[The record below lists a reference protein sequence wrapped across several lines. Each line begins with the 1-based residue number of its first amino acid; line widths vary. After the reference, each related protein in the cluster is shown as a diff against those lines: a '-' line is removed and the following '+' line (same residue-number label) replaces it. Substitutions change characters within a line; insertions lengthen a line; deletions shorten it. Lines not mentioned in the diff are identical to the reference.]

1 MFANLFGQNVALG
14 ALLVRLALG
23 AVFIAHGYQ
32 KLFVAGMDGTIN
44 LFRSMGVA
52 VPELF
57 GPLVAFVEF
66 FGGIAIVL
74 GLFTRYV
81 ALMLGIVMAAAIVQV
96 KLSIGFI
103 APMAGPPGYELD
115 VALLACALLLL
126 FAGPGALSLEKALFK
141 REL

>member
-1 MFANLFGQNVALG
+1 MFANLLGQNVALG

-23 AVFIAHGYQ
+23 TVFIAHGYQ
-32 KLFVAGMDGTIN
+32 KLFVSGMDGTIN
-44 LFRSMGVA
+44 MFGGMGVA
-52 VPELF
+52 APELF

-81 ALMLGIVMAAAIVQV
+81 ALMLAAVMAVAIFQV

-115 VALLACALLLL
+115 VALLGLALLLL